1 MLGVF
6 VFFAHMGEV
15 ILNGIVGN
23 VNPPA
28 FTPTYHIYGF

>member
-6 VFFAHMGEV
+6 AYFAHLGEV
-15 ILNGIVGN
+15 VLNGIVGN

-28 FTPTYHIYGF
+28 AQATYFVYGF

>member
-23 VNPPA
+23 VNPPTGQA
-28 FTPTYHIYGF
+28 TYFIYGF